1 MCDGST
7 EGFTDCEETSRAI
20 NQGITMKEYIY
31 VYMKEPAVHVLGPG
45 LRYVLWVQ
53 GCKQRCP
60 GCIAEGAQN
69 MEKGTPIDI
78 DALAIEIALSKA
90 DGLTISGGEPFLQA
104 RQLSKMLDIIAGKK
118 DMGVIV
124 YTGYTYEDLKKI
136 SDAKM
141 LLSKIDLLVDG
152 PYIRNLDDGKSL
164 RGSSNQRIIPLTDRY
179 KDYLSE
185 YGTGQRI
192 TESFYHGIYVHEIGI
207 PNNRIN

>member
-1 MCDGST
+1 MRD
-7 EGFTDCEETSRAI
+7 
-20 NQGITMKEYIY
+20 YIY

-53 GCKQRCP
+53 GCEQRCL
-60 GCIAEGAQN
+60 GCVAEGAQD
-69 MEKGTPIDI
+69 MEQGTPIDI
-78 DALAIEIALSKA
+78 DALAMEIILSRA

-104 RQLSKMLDIIAGKK
+104 KELSKMLDIIANKM

-124 YTGYTYEDLKKI
+124 YTGYKYEDLKENT
-136 SDAKM
+136 DAKM

-152 PYIRNLDDGKSL
+152 PYIQHLDDGKSL

-179 KDYLSE
+179 KDYLTE

-192 TESFYHGIYVHEIGI
+192 TESFYHGIHVHEIGI
-207 PNNRIN
+207 PNNKINKEVN

>member
-1 MCDGST
+1 MRD
-7 EGFTDCEETSRAI
+7 
-20 NQGITMKEYIY
+20 YIY

-53 GCKQRCP
+53 GCEQRCP
-60 GCIAEGAQN
+60 GCIAESAQN
-69 MEKGTPIDI
+69 MENGTPIDI
-78 DALAIEIALSKA
+78 GALAMEIILSKA

-104 RQLSKMLDIIAGKK
+104 AELSKMLDIIAGKK

-124 YTGYTYEDLKKI
+124 YTGYRYEDLKEND
-136 SDAKM
+136 DAKK

-179 KDYLSE
+179 KDHLAE
-185 YGTGQRI
+185 YGTGKRI
-192 TESFYHGIYVHEIGI
+192 TESFFHGIIVHEIGI
-207 PNNRIN
+207 PDNKLKREDK